1 MGQKKIV
8 SLPPLKQKT
17 TRMDNVTLEQK
28 VIAIIDQIRPY
39 LQQDGG
45 DIEFIQ
51 LRPDNVVEVKLQGA
65 CGSCP
70 HAKMTL
76 KNGVEQTLKQYG
88 AVSPQTAHEMIEGLL
103 KLSDCAISS
112 TGICIVY
119 NLGANG
125 DKSFLGS

>member
-1 MGQKKIV
+1 
-8 SLPPLKQKT
+8 
-17 TRMDNVTLEQK
+17 MDNVTLEQK

-70 HAKMTL
+70 HAKKTL
-76 KNGVEQTLKQYG
+76 KNGVEQTLKQYLPEIDH
-88 AVSPQTAHEMIEGLL
+88 VEDVI
-103 KLSDCAISS
+103 
-112 TGICIVY
+112 
-119 NLGANG
+119 LG
-125 DKSFLGS
+125 F